1 MYIIMAVRAP
11 PPQYLTEFMNAI
23 GRLNGLTANT
33 ERDSA
38 RLNTER
44 QNFTRDARA
53 RLATMSTAVD
63 ELNGRV
69 TAFVAELARLR
80 QEVIENDATIE
91 RNLATI
97 DRLNDDLDALRN
109 QGSIL
114 APGAA
119 PVIRDGYADIRRLE
133 AENDALRELNTT
145 LVFNI
150 AQATPLLVRI
160 EAVFAQINANPI
172 PTAELLTEM
181 DRLNRE
187 IEAILALLPGP
198 GPGARPGSG
207 PPPPGSG
214 SGGFLSGFFGSS
226 SRPNPPPG
234 SGSGSG
240 GPPPPGSGSGGLLSG
255 LFGSSD
261 RPNPPPG
268 SGSGS
273 GGVFSGSLNSSG
285 RPNPLGVAP
294 RPDLR
299 TLGGQPG
306 RSSNPLTQVPRR
318 SFQPDV
324 GSFTP
329 ASFFPDNLNNELRQN
344 PPASSSSVFG
354 STVFG
359 GKRKKSKKQKGGYI
373 YKPSTKHTFKSP
385 KRTTKTTG
393 RTTRS
398 TKRSTSRR
406 RTKRVKI

>member
-53 RLATMSTAVD
+53 RLATMSTAVA

-91 RNLATI
+91 RNLAII
-97 DRLNDDLDALRN
+97 DRLNDELDALRN
-109 QGSIL
+109 QGSRL

-119 PVIRDGYADIRRLE
+119 PVIRDGYADIRRFE

-198 GPGARPGSG
+198 GPGARPG
-207 PPPPGSG
+207 
-214 SGGFLSGFFGSS
+214 
-226 SRPNPPPG
+226 
-234 SGSGSG
+234 G
-240 GPPPPGSGSGGLLSG
+240 GPPPPGSGSGGLFSG
-255 LFGSSD
+255 LFG
-261 RPNPPPG
+261 
-268 SGSGS
+268 
-273 GGVFSGSLNSSG
+273 SSG

>member
-240 GPPPPGSGSGGLLSG
+240 G
-255 LFGSSD
+255 
-261 RPNPPPG
+261 
-268 SGSGS
+268 
-273 GGVFSGSLNSSG
+273 VFSGSLNSSG

-385 KRTTKTTG
+385 RRTKTTG
-393 RTTRS
+393 RTTRSTGRS

>member
-53 RLATMSTAVD
+53 RLATMSTAVA

-91 RNLATI
+91 RNVASI
-97 DRLNDDLDALRN
+97 DRLNDELDALRN
-109 QGSIL
+109 QGSRL
-114 APGAA
+114 EPGAA

-240 GPPPPGSGSGGLLSG
+240 G
-255 LFGSSD
+255 
-261 RPNPPPG
+261 
-268 SGSGS
+268 
-273 GGVFSGSLNSSG
+273 VFSGSLNSSG

-294 RPDLR
+294 RPELR

-306 RSSNPLTQVPRR
+306 RSSNPLTQVPGR

-324 GSFTP
+324 GSLTP

-385 KRTTKTTG
+385 RRTKTTG
-393 RTTRS
+393 RTTRSTGRS

>member
-1 MYIIMAVRAP
+1 MYIIMAALAP
-11 PPQYLTEFMNAI
+11 PPPFLIDFNNAI

-53 RLATMSTAVD
+53 RLATMTIAVAD
-63 ELNGRV
+63 LNGRV

-80 QEVIENDATIE
+80 QEVLDNDATIA
-91 RNLATI
+91 RNLAII
-97 DRLNDDLDALRN
+97 DRLNYELDALRN
-109 QGSIL
+109 QGSRL

-133 AENDALRELNTT
+133 AENQALRQLNQILERDIT
-145 LVFNI
+145 
-150 AQATPLLVRI
+150 QATPLLVRI

-198 GPGARPGSG
+198 GPGARPGGG

-214 SGGFLSGFFGSS
+214 SGGFF
-226 SRPNPPPG
+226 
-234 SGSGSG
+234 
-240 GPPPPGSGSGGLLSG
+240 SG
-255 LFGSSD
+255 LFG
-261 RPNPPPG
+261 
-268 SGSGS
+268 
-273 GGVFSGSLNSSG
+273 SSG

-294 RPDLR
+294 RPDPR
-299 TLGGQPG
+299 ALGG
-306 RSSNPLTQVPRR
+306 RSSMASSPLIATPAQGLRG
-318 SFQPDV
+318 SFQPEV
-324 GSFTP
+324 GSVTP
-329 ASFFPDNLNNELRQN
+329 SSFFPDNLNNELRQQ
-344 PPASSSSVFG
+344 PPASSFLG
-354 STVFG
+354 FG

-385 KRTTKTTG
+385 RRTKTTG
-393 RTTRS
+393 RTTRSTGRS

>member
-240 GPPPPGSGSGGLLSG
+240 G
-255 LFGSSD
+255 
-261 RPNPPPG
+261 
-268 SGSGS
+268 
-273 GGVFSGSLNSSG
+273 VFSGSLNSSG

-324 GSFTP
+324 GSLTP

-385 KRTTKTTG
+385 RRTKTTG
-393 RTTRS
+393 RTTRSTGRS